1 MLESLSD
8 KVRECLGHA
17 EDCVQQA
24 TSQTDPK
31 LRQHFLILG
40 ACWLKLGSELSELA
54 RASSFDSIFAVDRR
68 PGSSSK

>member
-8 KVRECLGHA
+8 KVRECLRHA

-40 ACWLKLGSELSELA
+40 ACWLKLGSELSVA
-54 RASSFDSIFAVDRR
+54 RASSFDSIFAADRR